1 MIQTQIIK
9 AHPEMKLYVGLDVD
23 PVAHEMALSRL
34 KGILYKDSYD
44 GTSDLQVHT
53 FLKNFKNIKSVLH
66 EIDGEVS
73 AAGVHGIIMDL
84 GMSSMQV

>member
-23 PVAHEMALSRL
+23 PVAHEMAQSQL